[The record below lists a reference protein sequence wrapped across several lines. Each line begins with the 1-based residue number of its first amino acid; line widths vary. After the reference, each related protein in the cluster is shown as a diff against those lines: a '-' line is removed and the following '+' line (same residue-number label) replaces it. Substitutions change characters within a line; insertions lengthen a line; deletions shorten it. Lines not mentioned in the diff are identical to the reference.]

1 MNALEHFQQIFPSHR
16 LFSDDGELR
25 YRFPTEQIGRI
36 YERIAQKVIIKNGLR
51 AVAGL
56 EVWESAGQVREVAM
70 VVKEVPEE
78 SLVARG

>member
-16 LFSDDGELR
+16 LFADNGELR

-36 YERIAQKVIIKNGLR
+36 YERMAQKVIIKNGLR
-51 AVAGL
+51 ATAYL
-56 EVWESAGQVREVAM
+56 EVWRVGDLVREVCM

-78 SLVARG
+78 SLIARG